1 MINLSIIVPVYNV
14 EDFVERALLS
24 IVAKQQGLNDYEIIC
39 VDDGST
45 DRSAA
50 LIRKLAEQYPM
61 IKLIQQQN
69 QGVSVARNI
78 GIDHARGIYIMFMD
92 PDDFYAPDSVVS
104 LLNCMEENDL
114 DLLTFDIQRTTA
126 EQLERVDEFHCQVYS
141 QNSFYQKKIAL
152 PFCYAY
158 VYRKALIGFIR
169 FPKGFIA
176 GEDFLFVE
184 SVSLHARRIGVVE
197 KRLYGYF
204 SNQQSVMNK
213 KDDQVRNRR
222 FAQDYLMTIKLFKEL
237 VDDNRNTELAPYLR
251 FRMEFR
257 LFHFLKRMK
266 DRNVPYQEVNA
277 YLKMLKIGPFEA
289 IGKVQLQTKAWF
301 FRTMILNNPL
311 LFALAYRI
319 PSRILI

>member
-1 MINLSIIVPVYNV
+1 MVNLSIIVPVYNV

-24 IVAKQQGLNDYEIIC
+24 IVAKQQGLNDYELIC

-69 QGVSVARNI
+69 QGVSVARNT
-78 GIDHARGIYIMFMD
+78 GIDHARGIYMMFMD
-92 PDDFYAPDSVVS
+92 PDDFYVPDSIVS
-104 LLNCMEENDL
+104 LLNCMEEHDL
-114 DLLTFDIQRTTA
+114 DLLAFDIQRTTA
-126 EQLERVDEFHCQVYS
+126 DHLERVDKIHCQVYS
-141 QNSFYQKKIAL
+141 QKSFYQKTIAL
-152 PFCYAY
+152 PFCVAY
-158 VYRKALIGFIR
+158 IYRKALIGFIR
-169 FPKGFIA
+169 FPKGLIA
-176 GEDFLFVE
+176 AEDFVFVE
-184 SVSLHARRIGVVE
+184 SVSLHAKQIGVVE
-197 KRLYGYF
+197 QRLYGYF
-204 SNQQSVMNK
+204 SNQHSVMNK
-213 KDDQVRNRR
+213 KDDQARNQR
-222 FAQDYLMTIKLFKEL
+222 FAQDYLTAIQLFKEL

-251 FRMEFR
+251 FRLEFR

-266 DRNVPYQEVNA
+266 DRNVPFPEVNA

-289 IGKVQLQTKAWF
+289 IGKVQLQTKSWF
-301 FRTMILNNPL
+301 FRTMILNHPL